1 MCDLPRGSRS
11 IEGMPCICGVHRPP
25 VNTKGHGVDPDRELE
40 QVRVYRSEPDAQRSR
55 SGQAAC
61 QRQVHFWAAQARVV
75 PCARPLHY
83 RATTWYEAG
92 RSRVMALDEG
102 WGSRLNIPGKN
113 LWCHWLDHT
122 DFDHVCDDTD
132 YTREVDGVYG

>member
-1 MCDLPRGSRS
+1 MESTQIGSWS
-11 IEGMPCICGVHRPP
+11 KCVSTGVSPMPSAVALAKPHASGRCI
-25 VNTKGHGVDPDRELE
+25 
-40 QVRVYRSEPDAQRSR
+40 
-55 SGQAAC
+55 SGQ
-61 QRQVHFWAAQARVV
+61 RQARVV